1 MLSKNVEDVPTSN
14 KLWLRYLL
22 NKIPNL
28 HSKSKKKKYGVKLP
42 NFYDLQNMINVGIL
56 KSISKQLRII
66 HS

>member
-1 MLSKNVEDVPTSN
+1 MTQISIEQN
-14 KLWLRYLL
+14 
-22 NKIPNL
+22 
-28 HSKSKKKKYGVKLP
+28 SKSSFEKQKKKYGVKLP